1 MLVLCGGDNKSVKE
15 VFKQYERLKRISG
28 LELNAVVKIAAKS
41 VAGITVLTLKR
52 LSHPLI

>member
-52 LSHPLI
+52 LRHPLI